1 MSRTIPSGVQTY
13 VATLPC
19 SVRFTTVPLPKSIV
33 TRGTGRSDCH
43 AGSNF
48 SLMTA
53 ATWSLEN
60 NTVLARRAF
69 VQVKRWSS
77 SPSR

>member
-1 MSRTIPSGVQTY
+1 MSSTFPSGAQTC

-33 TRGTGRSDCH
+33 TRGTGRTDCH
-43 AGSNF
+43 AGSNV

-53 ATWSLEN
+53 ATWSSEN

-69 VQVKRWSS
+69 VHVKR
-77 SPSR
+77 